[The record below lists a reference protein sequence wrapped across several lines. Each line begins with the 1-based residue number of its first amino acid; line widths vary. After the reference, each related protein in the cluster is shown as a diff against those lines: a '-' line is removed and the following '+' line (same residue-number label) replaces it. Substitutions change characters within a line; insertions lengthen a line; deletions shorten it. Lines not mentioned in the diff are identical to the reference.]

1 MMGIFILYYMA
12 KDLPYFKFFCSEWND
27 GDITLESY
35 EAQGLFINICSY
47 YWSNNCD
54 VTLTKLKKKFKKD
67 CIIEELIKSETIKV
81 INDIVIINFLNEQLT
96 EREENSTKKSAA
108 GKASAE
114 SKKLAKLTQ
123 AQQLL
128 NTSSTENQHVLNLCS
143 TENQLLRE
151 EERREE
157 EIRKDNKAKPLT
169 LDNDFNLFW
178 NKYNK
183 KIDSKKCKD
192 KFHKLSKTQVETILK
207 VVDSYVAATSDVQ
220 YRKNPLTWLNGEC
233 WKDVEVNTF
242 LPTKDKPFGKSNQL

>member
-1 MMGIFILYYMA
+1 MA
-12 KDLPYFKFFCSEWND
+12 KELPYFKFEPNQWENGNIQILSRYD
-27 GDITLESY
+27 K
-35 EAQGLFINICSY
+35 GLFIDLCSM
-47 YWSNNCD
+47 YWSRLGDVPLKLAVQKLCDGNASALNLLCDESIITVKDNNIYI
-54 VTLTKLKKKFKKD
+54 KFLD
-67 CIIEELIKSETIKV
+67 
-81 INDIVIINFLNEQLT
+81 EQLSEFADT
-96 EREENSTKKSAA
+96 SSKNSKSAKTRWDKVNELKA
-108 GKASAE
+108 LSERNASA
-114 SKKLAKLTQ
+114 LITQ
-123 AQQLL
+123 CKSDAI
-128 NTSSTENQHVLNLCS
+128 
-143 TENQLLRE
+143 RE

-157 EIRKDNKAKPLT
+157 EIKDIKAIPLT

-192 KFHKLSKTQVETILK
+192 KFKKLSKIQVETILK